1 LVLFFIGAPLGAIIR
16 KGGLGLPTIIALG
29 LFIFY
34 QLLTIAGEKMTK
46 SLIIEPWFGMWMST
60 ALLMPLSIWL
70 TYKASKEATLVD
82 KEAYIKFFNKILVFL
97 RIKKKEAI

>member
-1 LVLFFIGAPLGAIIR
+1 
-16 KGGLGLPTIIALG
+16 
-29 LFIFY
+29 
-34 QLLTIAGEKMTK
+34 
-46 SLIIEPWFGMWMST
+46 MWMST
-60 ALLMPLSIWL
+60 DFLMPLSIWL